1 MDITQTSRK
10 PALRSTIE
18 FRVLDDLSSVAV
30 DPESGQ
36 AHALTPVAT
45 AIIERCDGTATA
57 EEIVAEIIEIFDCTP
72 MQAEKDV
79 LTFLD
84 DLKLRELVDW

>member
-1 MDITQTSRK
+1 MSVIQANK
-10 PALRSTIE
+10 PTLREGIQ

-45 AIIERCDGTATA
+45 AILERCDGTQDVEAIA
-57 EEIVAEIIEIFDCTP
+57 ADIVEIFDGP
-72 MQAEKDV
+72 GDQVRADV
-79 LTFLD
+79 RAFLD
-84 DLKLRELVDW
+84 QLIELGLIEA